1 MWSSHIGIDRNEMAY
16 RYAKD
21 TTKTVEVNVTVSY
34 SKVRSIIKVE
44 MKKKWQDGLNKE
56 NKVELL

>member
-1 MWSSHIGIDRNEMAY
+1 MAY

>member
-1 MWSSHIGIDRNEMAY
+1 MAY

-44 MKKKWQDGLNKE
+44 MKKWQDGLKKE